1 MKFVLTLLSIWLGSS
16 AGIALAEDKTKLAQP
31 DPDYCA
37 RRDSDQE
44 KCVIQDGPPP
54 GKPIVR
60 KKQPAPK

>member
-1 MKFVLTLLSIWLGSS
+1 MKFTTTLLMIWLGAF
-16 AGIALAEDKTKLAQP
+16 AGIAAAAEATKPALP
-31 DPDYCA
+31 DPEYCA